1 MMQNQI
7 MSKAPDAGTFEARN
21 NESSYRNDSSSMVR
35 GYRAA
40 RRPYRNEPSRPAT
53 LRDVIRDRGEYV
65 GHGVALTAGGLPYEP
80 LDWSYLRR
88 CA

>member
-1 MMQNQI
+1 MIQALK
-7 MSKAPDAGTFEARN
+7 KAPSAGTLEADI

-53 LRDVIRDRGEYV
+53 LRDVIRARGEYV
-65 GHGVALTAGGLPYEP
+65 GDGVALTAGGLPYEP

>member
-1 MMQNQI
+1 MQT
-7 MSKAPDAGTFEARN
+7 SVKEKVAPAPTGTTIN
-21 NESSYRNDSSSMVR
+21 NESSYEVDSSSMVR

-65 GHGVALTAGGLPYEP
+65 GGGVALTAGGLPYEP

>member
-1 MMQNQI
+1 MQT
-7 MSKAPDAGTFEARN
+7 SVKKKAAPAPTGTTIT
-21 NESSYRNDSSSMVR
+21 NESSYRSDSSSMVR
-35 GYRAA
+35 GYRAV

-53 LRDVIRDRGEYV
+53 LRDVIRARGEYV
-65 GHGVALTAGGLPYEP
+65 GDGVALTAGGLPYEP